1 MGTSAPFI
9 FCFLKILKLHIFM
22 YFKIMI
28 LNMQID
34 MHMRSV
40 IKKVGLKNTLYF
52 VKYKKDKFL
61 TVNSSTQVR
70 LLLENLSFLYFLK
83 YKVFVNGTFLCTHL
97 VSKSIYIFNHIIF
110 EDTKV
115 RGFEKF
121 QKTKNYRGTGAHV
134 HKTFSVFCPIFFI
147 CLQ

>member
-1 MGTSAPFI
+1 VHMCTSAPFI
-9 FCFLKILKLHIFM
+9 FGFLKILKLHIFM

-52 VKYKKDKFL
+52 VKYKKEKFL

-70 LLLENLSFLYFLK
+70 HLILSVYF
-83 YKVFVNGTFLCTHL
+83 
-97 VSKSIYIFNHIIF
+97 
-110 EDTKV
+110 
-115 RGFEKF
+115 
-121 QKTKNYRGTGAHV
+121 
-134 HKTFSVFCPIFFI
+134 
-147 CLQ
+147 